1 MDQAQTAQGVVYG
14 RVERIHCRDKDGYLL
29 PTRKRNAIVHTN
41 SGEVYI
47 ACFKDIK
54 NLFDSGHYP
63 LQPDV
68 ILRGVPRGN
77 RLYDVEV
84 A

>member
-14 RVERIHCRDKDGYLL
+14 RVERIHRRYKDGCLM
-29 PTRKRNAIVHTN
+29 PVKNQNAIVQTN
-41 SGEVYI
+41 SGEVFI
-47 ACFKDIK
+47 AYLKDIK
-54 NLFDSGHYP
+54 NLFDP
-63 LQPDV
+63 LQPDM